1 MENTPLDELLADA
14 LELCAK
20 DFPRAKQKLDAFNAA
35 FERIHERDDHGNLTR
50 AAHDAR
56 QYLRSDLLDMRPYQ
70 RAKKEVEKQRRKSK
84 AKAETA
90 IAHAL
95 AAYVVYKQLDIEA
108 GLLNDKDDGT
118 KLVPKSREDHTRVGI
133 ARIAE
138 PFVQAMI
145 ARGVT
150 PAAISRRRA
159 SEADVIAQLIQS
171 AHEDPKYEDPNNPW
185 VAMYRSGHID
195 AYRTGVTEDEAR
207 LLDVA
212 VTLREEE
219 AAEALEKAR
228 AFLPAGVSVSTGVAL
243 GAARIMQAASALSDG
258 LAQAYADAH
267 NLVRDKDAEQLGIV
281 LGIDNEA
288 GLVKLQVLLNF
299 LRVQSVST
307 YPELPTWV
315 EIDVMRRVIDTQN
328 AHVKPATEWVG
339 KVTEKLGNLA
349 EVFGNRLSSEDAFY
363 ALLSAAMHSSFTYRH
378 FENEAD
384 IRASKDAELVR
395 LRLMRG
401 AVLEGRTFKIDGVG
415 YPVCEGEEGYD
426 ELEAEI
432 YQALVRDEKDGP
444 QDEPNSIRSAGETQ
458 AYSASNQQDARLSSA
473 LATIEPGLKSIGGAA
488 PKSDPVYLESREYAS
503 ALDEDDEGEE
513 VDFYAIVARDDD
525 DDDDDDDDHP
535 EDGSEN
541 VDLARRSTASLE
553 RRAYGQ
559 DRWSSP
565 ASASPT
571 AVDSDD
577 HGSAK
582 LAEQVPKPVEENQSS
597 RSAGQSADGHEPA
610 GSDKGQ
616 ASSQGV
622 AKRALPLFEEGI
634 MEWEDD

>member
-35 FERIHERDDHGNLTR
+35 FERIDERDEHGNLTR

-70 RAKKEVEKQRRKSK
+70 RAKKEVEKQRRKAK

-90 IAHAL
+90 IAQAL
-95 AAYVVYKQLDIEA
+95 AAYVIYKQWDIEA
-108 GLLNDKDDGT
+108 GLLSDKDDGT
-118 KLVPKSREDHTRVGI
+118 RLVPKSREDHTRDGI

-138 PFVQAMI
+138 PFVQDMI

-150 PAAISRRRA
+150 PAAISRRRS

-171 AHEDPKYEDPNNPW
+171 AHEDPKYEDPDNPW
-185 VAMYRSGHID
+185 VAIYRSGHID

-207 LLDVA
+207 LLDA
-212 VTLREEE
+212 ALALRDEE

-228 AFLPAGVSVSTGVAL
+228 AFLPDGLTVSTGVAL
-243 GAARIMQAASALSDG
+243 GAARIMQSTSTLSDG

-267 NLVRDKDAEQLGIV
+267 NLVRDKDAEQLGRL
-281 LGIDNEA
+281 LGIDTEP

-307 YPELPTWV
+307 HPPLPAWV

-349 EVFGNRLSSEDAFY
+349 EVFGSRLSSEDAFY

-384 IRASKDAELVR
+384 IRAAKDAELNR

-401 AVLEGRTFKIDGVG
+401 AVLEGRAFKIDGFG
-415 YPVCEGEEGYD
+415 FPVCEDEEGFD
-426 ELEAEI
+426 ELDAEV
-432 YQALVRDEKDGP
+432 YQALVLDEQDGP
-444 QDEPNSIRSAGETQ
+444 KGETNSDRSAGETP
-458 AYSASNQQDARLSSA
+458 AYSASNAQDQRLNPV
-473 LATIEPGLKSIGGAA
+473 LVPIEPEWENNGGT
-488 PKSDPVYLESREYAS
+488 PLEPDPADLESRKYAS
-503 ALDEDDEGEE
+503 AMDEDEEGEE
-513 VDFYAIVARDDD
+513 VDFYAIVARSDDD
-525 DDDDDDDDHP
+525 DDDIDNP
-535 EDGSEN
+535 EDASEN
-541 VDLARRSTASLE
+541 VELARWSTASLE
-553 RRAYGQ
+553 RRAY
-559 DRWSSP
+559 DREGLSSL
-565 ASASPT
+565 ASASLT
-571 AVDSDD
+571 ADNGDD

-582 LAEQVPKPVEENQSS
+582 SAEQVSEPVQKNQSA
-597 RSAGQSADGHEPA
+597 RSARRSADGHKPP
-610 GSDKGQ
+610 GSDK
-616 ASSQGV
+616 APNSSQGV
-622 AKRALPLFEEGI
+622 AKRALPLFEEEK
-634 MEWEDD
+634 MVWEDD